1 MSNRSEQILKDAL
14 SLPPSERAKLV
25 EQILASF
32 DLANQER
39 IDELWALEV
48 EERLNS
54 LDRGEIRAIP
64 AEEVFEELNKRKTD
78 AR

>member
-1 MSNRSEQILKDAL
+1 MSDRSEQILKDAL
-14 SLPPSERAKLV
+14 SLPPSERAELV

-32 DLANQER
+32 DLATQER

-54 LDRGEIRAIP
+54 LDRCEIRAIP
-64 AEEVFEELNKRKTD
+64 AEEVFEELNKRKT
-78 AR
+78 